1 MVYHILSIEKEEENN
16 TMDLTFLIKNK
27 ISDKDLVS
35 IKQNL
40 EKISSEIAEGE
51 ISWEK
56 AITSYMPIKK
66 TQKAMEL
73 CLMKQLEKPYW
84 DMQTI
89 DKSLFFGISTLEVN
103 EISKPQY
110 YEDPSGNIGYRI
122 FKLLDRTSPHMAN
135 LNDDYEFIQQYT
147 LSQKQITTMDG
158 WVTKTAKTTFVS
170 IDPIYNSCNNK
181 SKWIINP

>member
-1 MVYHILSIEKEEENN
+1 
-16 TMDLTFLIKNK
+16 
-27 ISDKDLVS
+27 
-35 IKQNL
+35 
-40 EKISSEIAEGE
+40 
-51 ISWEK
+51 
-56 AITSYMPIKK
+56 MPIKK
-66 TQKAMEL
+66 NTKSNGIVFNETTGEA
-73 CLMKQLEKPYW
+73 YW

-135 LNDDYEFIQQYT
+135 LNDDYEFIQQYA

-181 SKWIINP
+181 SKWIANP